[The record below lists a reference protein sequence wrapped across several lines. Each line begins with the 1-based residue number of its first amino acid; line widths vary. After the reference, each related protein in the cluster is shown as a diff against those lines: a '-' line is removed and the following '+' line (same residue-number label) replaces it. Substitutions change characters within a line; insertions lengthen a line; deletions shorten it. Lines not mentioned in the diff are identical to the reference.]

1 MLIILF
7 SFLINIVSAN
17 EPVKVA
23 VVDMGIA
30 HNQVFSLSPYIV
42 GGYDYS
48 SKEPSRGIDYSLK
61 YDDSFHGTFIAY
73 LITRPYYPNSKR
85 IQIIDMVYNDF
96 HGYNFGLNNYI
107 FPSNGREVYENI
119 QSFKKMSL
127 HLINVFNHS
136 INLGAKV
143 INFSSTHKGFHSDE
157 LYHFL
162 KEQKD
167 VFFVVSAGNEGSDL
181 DENKKYPC
189 SYKLDN
195 VLCIGSVG
203 KSNKLSNFSNYGKNV
218 FAYTLGE
225 YSDELQG
232 TSFSTPIISR
242 SIALIKK
249 SNPNLSSQEV
259 RKELESYI
267 ENISSRRV
275 FNIKKFHRKY
285 K

>member
-1 MLIILF
+1 MLVFIL
-7 SFLINIVSAN
+7 SFLINTLHAN

-30 HNQVFSLSPYIV
+30 HNQVFSLQPYIV

-48 SKEPSRGIDYSLK
+48 NKEPSRGIDYSLK
-61 YDDSFHGTFIAY
+61 YDNSFHGTFIAY
-73 LITRPYYPNSKR
+73 LISRPYYPNSNR

-96 HGYNFGLNNYI
+96 HGYNFGLNNYM

-127 HLINVFNHS
+127 HLINVFQHS

-143 INFSSTHKGFHSDE
+143 INFSSAHKGFHSEE
-157 LYHFL
+157 LYNFL

-167 VFFVVSAGNEGSDL
+167 VFFVVSAGNESSNL
-181 DENKKYPC
+181 DEHPKYPC
-189 SYKLDN
+189 SYDLEN
-195 VLCIGSVG
+195 VLCVGSVD
-203 KSNKLSNFSNYGKNV
+203 KTHKISEFSNYGKNV

-232 TSFSTPIISR
+232 TSFSAPIISR

-249 SNPNLSSQEV
+249 SNPNLSPREV
-259 RKELESYI
+259 RSELDSYI